1 MIDWFG
7 KNPKILSMRVICLC
21 ESINLCGLNM
31 TSGPDFMFRKLT
43 AEKLSLIFIYFVAVQ
58 FAHTLLWR
66 HAVNGE

>member
-7 KNPKILSMRVICLC
+7 KKPKILSMRVICVC
-21 ESINLCGLNM
+21 ESSYLCGLHM

-43 AEKLSLIFIYFVAVQ
+43 AEKLSPILIYFVAVQ

>member
-7 KNPKILSMRVICLC
+7 KNPNILSMRAICLC
-21 ESINLCGLNM
+21 DSIYMCGLNM
-31 TSGPDFMFRKLT
+31 TLGPDFMFRKLI
-43 AEKLSLIFIYFVAVQ
+43 AEKLSVIGTYFVAVQ